1 MLDRLVV
8 TASRNNCASLPSNM
22 LRRIT
27 QTLCKA
33 VHPMLEA
40 VVSLEAEEDKIRDDE
55 AKKIYLPGVFK
66 RWKTVYTTGPWDL
79 T

>member
-1 MLDRLVV
+1 M
-8 TASRNNCASLPSNM
+8 
-22 LRRIT
+22 
-27 QTLCKA
+27 CKA

-40 VVSLEAEEDKIRDDE
+40 VVSLEAKEDKIRDDE
-55 AKKIYLPGVFK
+55 AKQIYLPGVFK